1 MDTLSKTDLIQAIVK
16 ILQDYFEFLGNDSE
30 SELQLIIDENK
41 DHYLLMEIGWHKNQ
55 RIYGSFIHI
64 DIINKKIWA
73 LLDFPWLTTISS
85 VVATSMPKL
94 SYKSGHHHGNYGRA
108 KIWIQQ
114 DGTEEGVAN
123 ELVKQGISPQQ
134 IVIAF

>member
-1 MDTLSKTDLIQAIVK
+1 MDILSKTHLKQAIIKV
-16 ILQDYFEFLGNDSE
+16 LQEYFEFLGNDSE

-55 RIYGSFIHI
+55 RIYGSLIHL
-64 DIINKKIWA
+64 DIINE
-73 LLDFPWLTTISS
+73 
-85 VVATSMPKL
+85 
-94 SYKSGHHHGNYGRA
+94 

-114 DGTEEGVAN
+114 DSTEEGVAN

-134 IVIAF
+134 IVLAFKSLKRREITDFAVS